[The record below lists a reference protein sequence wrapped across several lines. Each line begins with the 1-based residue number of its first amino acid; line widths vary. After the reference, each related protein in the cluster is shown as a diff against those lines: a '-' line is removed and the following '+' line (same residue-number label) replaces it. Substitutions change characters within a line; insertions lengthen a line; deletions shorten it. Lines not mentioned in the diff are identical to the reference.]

1 MSDPQHFNPSDA
13 SDASLDQAIADLLV
27 LSVWELRQT
36 ANRAFEPLGLTSFQV
51 ALLNLI
57 AHDPLLRSGQLAERL
72 GVIQVSVS
80 QMTTELE
87 GRGLLVRVIPQEDQ
101 RRRTL
106 SLTEAGEALRGEA
119 NALWAAVT
127 VNRYGTVS
135 RRNKETFLKTLQA
148 IHAAIKPDEL

>member
-1 MSDPQHFNPSDA
+1 MSHPQHLDPKDA

-27 LSVWELRQT
+27 LSVWDLRQM

-51 ALLNLI
+51 SLLNLI

-106 SLTEAGEALRGEA
+106 SLTEAGEALRVEA

-135 RRNKETFLKTLQA
+135 RSNKETFLKTLQA
-148 IHAAIKPDEL
+148 IHAAPKSDES